1 MGFGKLMNFN
11 EAMLAKQVCRLIHDM
26 NSLFYRVFKAKYFLD
41 GSIFEAKE
49 KSGSYAWKS
58 ILRARKVISMGA
70 KWQVRYGLSIR
81 IFKDSWLPREGN
93 G

>member
-1 MGFGKLMNFN
+1 MNFN
-11 EAMLAKQVCRLIHDM
+11 EAMLAKQVRRLIHDM